1 MPWSPGAAEL
11 LITDEISWLDLTM
24 MLARATRSLA
34 ARPAGLAKLHAPV
47 VASSRALSIK
57 SDHGLFTGKL
67 ACLDLEGVLIPEVWV
82 NLADRV
88 GVEALKR
95 TTRDEPDYN
104 KLMRY
109 RLDIMNKEGLGMA
122 DINAAIESME
132 PLPGAVDMVAWLRE
146 RFQVVILSDTFYEV
160 S

>member
-1 MPWSPGAAEL
+1 
-11 LITDEISWLDLTM
+11 

>member
-1 MPWSPGAAEL
+1 MSL
-11 LITDEISWLDLTM
+11 L
-24 MLARATRSLA
+24 R
-34 ARPAGLAKLHAPV
+34 
-47 VASSRALSIK
+47 ASSRLLRQPPRVKHFMGGNVAAPLSTAAPT
-57 SDHGLFTGKL
+57 FTGKL

-82 NLADRV
+82 NLAERV

-109 RLDIMNKEGLGMA
+109 RLDIMEKEGLTIK
-122 DINAAIESME
+122 DVNAAIESMD

-146 RFQVVILSDTFYEV
+146 RFQVIILSDTFYEFGMV
-160 S
+160 RARSAIIFLFQHSHHH